1 MNTASELHLRPLGSF
16 WNRYC
21 LASFLALASLTWTA
35 AFWNLLHTSI
45 LSSFWNIQ
53 YPTLKPFLGIYEP
66 SGTLCLQGGAAQLSP
81 KLELDKAKKFGL
93 SVWHGVA
100 SRVSVCV
107 CVIMRHRIR
116 LCVAADYCRGRL
128 QDHLGL
134 KSTQKNKNNQK
145 QPGNLFFPFLSMESL
160 AALSERLQIFGSGCP
175 AQTQSFQAA

>member
-107 CVIMRHRIR
+107 CYNEASH
-116 LCVAADYCRGRL
+116 
-128 QDHLGL
+128 
-134 KSTQKNKNNQK
+134 
-145 QPGNLFFPFLSMESL
+145 
-160 AALSERLQIFGSGCP
+160 QIVCGC
-175 AQTQSFQAA
+175 